1 MQYIFYGRILPER
14 VGFNCYPPIN
24 IQSEKYQLII
34 GCLHSKLTIE
44 CNNYDPEVNLASL
57 KNTIE
62 STVRIL
68 VDVIGYTVACGY
80 DVEIESAY
88 HISKKEIT
96 MFGVQEE
103 IFLTEEDLKR
113 IRDGQPPAILDVD
126 YRKICELSGIDLSLR
141 LAMADFRE
149 SIRSPDFT
157 AFHCMRAVESL
168 KHSDFIG
175 SKDNS
180 QKLEQLKIKLKVAK
194 KTLDKISNPGNDQRH
209 GKPLPQS

>member
-1 MQYIFYGRILPER
+1 
-14 VGFNCYPPIN
+14 
-24 IQSEKYQLII
+24 
-34 GCLHSKLTIE
+34 
-44 CNNYDPEVNLASL
+44 
-57 KNTIE
+57 
-62 STVRIL
+62 
-68 VDVIGYTVACGY
+68 
-80 DVEIESAY
+80 
-88 HISKKEIT
+88 
-96 MFGVQEE
+96 
-103 IFLTEEDLKR
+103 LKR
-113 IRDGQPPAILDVD
+113 IRDGQPSAILDVD

-209 GKPLPQS
+209 GKPLPQSWENRKEQMLITWEIIRRYIMLHTSPQELTNLNEL